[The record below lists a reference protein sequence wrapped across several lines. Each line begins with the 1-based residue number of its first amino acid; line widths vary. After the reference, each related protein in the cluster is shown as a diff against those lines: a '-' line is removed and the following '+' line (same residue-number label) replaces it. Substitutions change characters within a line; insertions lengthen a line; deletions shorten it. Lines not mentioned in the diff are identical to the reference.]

1 MIDTH
6 CHLDYLEDPA
16 SARFELGLSAMICVG
31 ANVQH
36 AQNALRLAEQYPEVY
51 ASVGLHPTDAA
62 QEDSSDTRAELEL
75 LSSRPKV
82 VAIGETGLDDYWA
95 HDQLEAQRS
104 AFEWQLDLARRRD
117 LPVIVHTR
125 DAAGGERASLGCA
138 EIIAASHWNKGIL
151 HCCNGH
157 AGLLRAALNA
167 GWYVSFA
174 GNLTY
179 KNAHTIQE
187 AARFVPLERLLVE
200 TDAPFLAPV
209 PRRGKPNRPGYVRY
223 TLQFLAELRGVSE
236 NDLEEQTDA
245 NARRVYHLTH

>member
-36 AQNALRLAEQYPEVY
+36 ARSALALADQYPEVW
-51 ASVGLHPTDAA
+51 ASVGLHPTDVA
-62 QEDSSDTRAELEL
+62 QEDTPQTRAELEMF
-75 LSSRPKV
+75 SSRPKV
-82 VAIGETGLDDYWA
+82 VAIGETGLDDYWV
-95 HDQLEAQRS
+95 HDQLEVQRS

-138 EIIAASHWNKGIL
+138 EIIAASGWNKGIL

-157 AGLLRAALNA
+157 AGLLRAALDA
-167 GWYVSFA
+167 GWHVSFA

-179 KNAHTIQE
+179 KNAHAIQE
-187 AARFVPLERLLVE
+187 AACYVPIERLLVE

-209 PRRGKPNRPGYVRY
+209 PKRGKPNRPGYVRY
-223 TLQFLAELRGVSE
+223 TLQFLAKLRGLSE
-236 NDLEEQTDA
+236 EVVQQQTDA
-245 NARRVYHLTH
+245 NARSVYRLMD